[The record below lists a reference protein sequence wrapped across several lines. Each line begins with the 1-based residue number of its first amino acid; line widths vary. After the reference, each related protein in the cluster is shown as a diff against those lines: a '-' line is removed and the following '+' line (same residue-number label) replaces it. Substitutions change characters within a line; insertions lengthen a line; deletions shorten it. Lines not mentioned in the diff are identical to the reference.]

1 MYRRGLRDGAV
12 LFFIVRI
19 KGLPAQLLEPS
30 VSMEHKWQFFRAGGV
45 DQVLIRTGSD
55 IAHLAELDQKLWVAL
70 ACPTRGIEF
79 DPRTLDLID
88 TDMDGRIRPP
98 ELLAACKWAC
108 AQVRD
113 PEILV
118 EGGDAIDIAAIN
130 DSDTAVPQLADEA
143 RQILQLLGRDGEL
156 SISLADVTERSKLL
170 AAMRFNGDGVI
181 TVKTSED
188 AEVQKTIQQIIDTQ
202 GAVKDQNGDD
212 GFDRERLEAFYKQV
226 NDLQAWYAKAAG
238 DLEVMPLGD
247 DTAAAADA
255 LAAIR
260 VKVDDFFARSR
271 VATYDVR
278 ALPALNPSI
287 EEYQRLGADALT
299 LASEKMADLPL
310 APIEPGR
317 LLPLSS
323 GINPAWAQALH
334 ALKTKALEP
343 LLGPVDELTE
353 AAWLQVQQKLAAYQ
367 GWSATRPDTGLG
379 ALSIEDVQRLTPE
392 TQTAVTS
399 LIDEDASMAP
409 HNARIG
415 DLEKLLRFKRDLL
428 HLLNNFVSFSEFYSR
443 QGAIFQAG
451 TLYLDARSCDLT
463 VHVDDAGKHAQLAG
477 MAKACLAYCTCTR
490 KGQTMTIVAAFTAGD
505 VDYLFVG
512 RNGVFYDRHGDDWD
526 VTITKLIENPTSI
539 GQAVFSPYKKFLRL
553 IEEQVANRA
562 AASDAKAQA
571 QLTSMATTVTTA
583 DKGVP
588 AAPALIPG
596 SKVDVGTVAAIGVA
610 LGSISAV
617 LVGIFGKFVDL
628 GGWIPVAVIGIL
640 VAISGPSVLIAWLK
654 LRQRS
659 LGPLLDASGWAI
671 NGRMRIN
678 VRLGGSLSQ
687 TAKVPRGAL
696 HRLNDPF
703 AEKNS
708 KTYGIVG
715 LLLAIVV
722 LVLAWRF
729 DFLNPVL
736 PNSLDHQTVQ
746 QPAPVIVTPA
756 PAVVPAPATAAPAGS

>member
-1 MYRRGLRDGAV
+1 
-12 LFFIVRI
+12 
-19 KGLPAQLLEPS
+19 
-30 VSMEHKWQFFRAGGV
+30 MEHKWQFFRAGGV
-45 DQVLIRTGSD
+45 DQVLIRTGAD

-88 TDMDGRIRPP
+88 TDKDGRIRPP

-118 EGGDAIDIAAIN
+118 EGGDSIDIAAIA
-130 DSDTAVPQLADEA
+130 DDAAAVPQLADEA
-143 RQILQLLGRDGEL
+143 HRILQLLGREGEL
-156 SISLADVTERSKLL
+156 SISLADVTDRGKLL

-181 TVKTSED
+181 TVKTSD
-188 AEVQKTIQQIIDTQ
+188 DPEVQKTIQQIIDTQ
-202 GAVKDQNGDD
+202 GAVKDQSGDD
-212 GFDRERLEAFYKQV
+212 GIDRAKLDAFYKQV
-226 NDLQAWYAKAAG
+226 NDLQAWYAKVSG
-238 DLEVMPLGD
+238 DPGVMPFGD
-247 DTAAAADA
+247 ATAAAADA
-255 LAAIR
+255 LNAIR
-260 VKVDDFFARSR
+260 AKVDDFFARAR
-271 VATYDVR
+271 VASYDVR
-278 ALPALNPSI
+278 ALSALNPSI

-299 LASEKMADLPL
+299 LKSDKIADLPL
-310 APIEPGR
+310 APVQPAR
-317 LLPLSS
+317 ALPLVF
-323 GINPAWAQALH
+323 GINPAWAGALR
-334 ALKTKALEP
+334 ALKTKTLAPMFGDL
-343 LLGPVDELTE
+343 DSLTE
-353 AAWLQVQQKLAAYQ
+353 DAWLQVQEKLAAYQ
-367 GWSATRPDTGLG
+367 KWSATRPKTGLE
-379 ALSIEDVQRLTPE
+379 ALSIEDIQRLTPE
-392 TQTAVTS
+392 TQAAVTG
-399 LIDEDASMAP
+399 LIDEDARIAP

-415 DLEKLLRFKRDLL
+415 DLEKLLRFKRDML

-463 VHVDDAGKHAQLAG
+463 VQVDDAGKHAQLAG

-490 KGQTMTIVAAFTAGD
+490 KGQKMTIVAAFTAGD

-512 RNGVFYDRHGDDWD
+512 RNGIFYDRHGDDWD

-553 IEEQVANRA
+553 IEEQVAKRA
-562 AASDAKAQA
+562 AASDANAQK

-583 DKGVP
+583 DKAIP
-588 AAPALIPG
+588 AGATMPPTIAGP
-596 SKVDVGTVAAIGVA
+596 KVDVGTVAAIGVA

-659 LGPLLDASGWAI
+659 LGPILDASGWAI

-678 VRLGGSLSQ
+678 VSLGGSLSQ

-696 HRLNDPF
+696 HRFNDPF
-703 AEKNS
+703 AEKHG
-708 KTYGIVG
+708 KAYGILA
-715 LLLAIVV
+715 LLVLLVV
-722 LVLAWRF
+722 LGLAWRF

-736 PNSLDHQTVQ
+736 PDAFDHQSPPSPV
-746 QPAPVIVTPA
+746 PAVVIPA
-756 PAVVPAPATAAPAGS
+756 PAAGASPAAPVVVAPAGS